1 MGNKEG
7 GWVVGWYSL
16 RLNVKDQ
23 KNNKIIKM
31 NKDYCLFS

>member
-1 MGNKEG
+1 MGYKN
-7 GWVVGWYSL
+7 GWLVGTPLVNS
-16 RLNVKDQ
+16 VKDQ